1 MAKTPIFFQRFT
13 LTTES
18 SVTFKCEQPSGMIG
32 IVKILL
38 GRCWVKTSVFSG
50 TVNQTKEECG
60 IICKSV

>member
-18 SVTFKCEQPSGMIG
+18 SVTFRHKQPSRMID

-38 GRCWVKTSVFSG
+38 GRYWVKTSVFAG
-50 TVNQTKEECG
+50 TASQTKEECG